1 MRIGRTQQVGQVSR
15 QTNTNVSFSA
25 KQLKEMSVE
34 DLVRL
39 HKYLEKNGNRHS
51 RRMVEQELRHR

>member
-1 MRIGRTQQVGQVSR
+1 MGIGRTQQVGQISR

-25 KQLKEMSVE
+25 KQLKEMGVE
-34 DLVRL
+34 DLIRL
-39 HKYLEKNGNRHS
+39 YKYLEKNGNRHS

>member
-1 MRIGRTQQVGQVSR
+1 MGIGRTQQVGQISR